1 MMRMTSIGGVDN
13 IVSKKTYLSANVRAE
28 SSLQREAEQ
37 DLLAPQAIKESI
49 KAKLVGQDSN
59 YKLVL
64 FDDATSGERVS
75 ALLSKENLERLQEK
89 FHKKDFYARD
99 DGLMRLSGKA
109 EAYVSGW
116 YAQIVAGEVGAQKAD
131 LDRDGKF
138 SDKER
143 GLIQDGYTFKLAEKG
158 ILNNGMAVYSVATNT
173 KADDTKVRTI
183 EDLLD
188 NFITQDKNLDG
199 KISVQEH
206 IEATRGNLVQ
216 TLKGILKSEENTLAK
231 MVEKSMEATSVKE
244 PKSKEELDVAAME
257 EAMRLLAKIKQ
268 SGNLN
273 TLSAEEQAL
282 VQQYFAGEVELIK
295 QQSNDAD
302 VINGHLTNKINDFVE
317 QMRSNESLIL
327 SVKA

>member
-13 IVSKKTYLSANVRAE
+13 IVSKKTYLSANARAE

-37 DLLAPQAIKESI
+37 DSLAPQEIKESI

-89 FHKKDFYARD
+89 FNQKDFYARD

-158 ILNNGMAVYSVATNT
+158 ILNNGMAVYSVATNA

-199 KISVQEH
+199 EISVQEH
-206 IEATRGNLVQ
+206 IEVTRGNLAQ
-216 TLKGILKSEENTLAK
+216 TLKGILKSKENTLAQ
-231 MVEKSMEATSVKE
+231 MVEDSRAKTPE

>member
-1 MMRMTSIGGVDN
+1 MRMTSIGGVDN
-13 IVSKKTYLSANVRAE
+13 IVSKKTYLSANARAE
-28 SSLQREAEQ
+28 SSLQREAKQ
-37 DLLAPQAIKESI
+37 DSLAPQEIKESI
-49 KAKLVGQDSN
+49 KTKLVGQDSN

-89 FHKKDFYARD
+89 FNQKDFYARE

-158 ILNNGMAVYSVATNT
+158 ILNNGMAVYSVATNA

-199 KISVQEH
+199 EISVQEH
-206 IEATRGNLVQ
+206 IEVTRGNLAQ
-216 TLKGILKSEENTLAK
+216 TLKGILKSKENTLAQ
-231 MVEKSMEATSVKE
+231 MVEDSRAKTPE

-295 QQSNDAD
+295 QQSSDAD

>member
-13 IVSKKTYLSANVRAE
+13 IVSKKTYLSANARAE

-37 DLLAPQAIKESI
+37 DSLAPQEIKESI
-49 KAKLVGQDSN
+49 KTKLVGQDSN

-89 FHKKDFYARD
+89 FNQKDFYARE

-158 ILNNGMAVYSVATNT
+158 ILNNGMAVYSVATNA

-199 KISVQEH
+199 EISVQEH
-206 IEATRGNLVQ
+206 IEVTRGNLAQ
-216 TLKGILKSEENTLAK
+216 TLKGILKSKENTLAQ
-231 MVEKSMEATSVKE
+231 MVEDSRAKTPE

-273 TLSAEEQAL
+273 ALSAEEQAL

-295 QQSNDAD
+295 QRSSDAD

>member
-1 MMRMTSIGGVDN
+1 MRMTSIGGVDN
-13 IVSKKTYLSANVRAE
+13 IVSKKTYLSANARAE

-37 DLLAPQAIKESI
+37 DSLAPQEIKESI
-49 KAKLVGQDSN
+49 KTKLVGQDSN

-89 FHKKDFYARD
+89 FNQKDFYARD

-158 ILNNGMAVYSVATNT
+158 ILNNGMAVYSVATNA

-199 KISVQEH
+199 EISVQEH
-206 IEATRGNLVQ
+206 IEVTRGNLAQ
-216 TLKGILKSEENTLAK
+216 TLKGILKSKENTLAQ
-231 MVEKSMEATSVKE
+231 MVEDSRAKTPE

-295 QQSNDAD
+295 QQSGDAD

>member
-1 MMRMTSIGGVDN
+1 MRMTSIGGVDN
-13 IVSKKTYLSANVRAE
+13 IVLKKTYLSANARAE
-28 SSLQREAEQ
+28 SSLQREVEQ
-37 DLLAPQAIKESI
+37 DSLAPQEIKESI

-89 FHKKDFYARD
+89 FNQKDFYARD

-158 ILNNGMAVYSVATNT
+158 ILNNGMAVYSVATNA

-199 KISVQEH
+199 EISVQEH
-206 IEATRGNLVQ
+206 IEVTRGNLAQ
-216 TLKGILKSEENTLAK
+216 TLKGILKSKENTLAQ
-231 MVEKSMEATSVKE
+231 MVEDSRAKTPE

-295 QQSNDAD
+295 QQSNDVD

>member
-13 IVSKKTYLSANVRAE
+13 IVSKKTYLSANARAE

-37 DLLAPQAIKESI
+37 DSLAPQEIKESI
-49 KAKLVGQDSN
+49 KTKLVGQDSN

-89 FHKKDFYARD
+89 FNQKDFYARD

-158 ILNNGMAVYSVATNT
+158 ILNNGMAVYSVATNA

-199 KISVQEH
+199 EISVQEH
-206 IEATRGNLVQ
+206 IEVTRGNLAQ
-216 TLKGILKSEENTLAK
+216 TLKGILKSKENTLAQ
-231 MVEKSMEATSVKE
+231 MVEDSRAKTPE

-295 QQSNDAD
+295 QQSGDAD

>member
-1 MMRMTSIGGVDN
+1 
-13 IVSKKTYLSANVRAE
+13 
-28 SSLQREAEQ
+28 
-37 DLLAPQAIKESI
+37 
-49 KAKLVGQDSN
+49 
-59 YKLVL
+59 
-64 FDDATSGERVS
+64 
-75 ALLSKENLERLQEK
+75 
-89 FHKKDFYARD
+89 
-99 DGLMRLSGKA
+99 MRLSGKA

-138 SDKER
+138 SDQER

-158 ILNNGMAVYSVATNT
+158 ILNNGMAVYSVATNA

-199 KISVQEH
+199 EISVQEH
-206 IEATRGNLVQ
+206 IEVTRGNLAQ
-216 TLKGILKSEENTLAK
+216 TLKGILKSQENTLAK
-231 MVEKSMEATSVKE
+231 MVEKSMEATSIKK
-244 PKSKEELDVAAME
+244 PKSKEELDMAAME

-268 SGNLN
+268 SGSLN

-295 QQSNDAD
+295 QQSSDAD
-302 VINGHLTNKINDFVE
+302 VINEHLTNKINDFVE

-327 SVKA
+327 SVRA

>member
-13 IVSKKTYLSANVRAE
+13 IVSKKTYLSANARAE

-37 DLLAPQAIKESI
+37 DLLTPQEIKESI
-49 KAKLVGQDSN
+49 KTKLVGQDSN

-89 FHKKDFYARD
+89 FNKKDFYARD

-138 SDKER
+138 SDQER

-158 ILNNGMAVYSVATNT
+158 ILNNGMDVYSVATNA

-199 KISVQEH
+199 EISVQEH
-206 IEATRGNLVQ
+206 IEVTRGNLAQ
-216 TLKGILKSEENTLAK
+216 TLKGILKSQENTLAK
-231 MVEKSMEATSVKE
+231 MVEKSMEATSTKE
-244 PKSKEELDVAAME
+244 PKSKEELDMAAME

-268 SGNLN
+268 SGSLN
-273 TLSAEEQAL
+273 ALSAEEQAL

-295 QQSNDAD
+295 QQSSDAD
-302 VINGHLTNKINDFVE
+302 VINAHLTNTINDFVE

-327 SVKA
+327 SVRA

>member
-13 IVSKKTYLSANVRAE
+13 IVSKKTYLSANARAE

-37 DLLAPQAIKESI
+37 DSLAPQEIKESI

-89 FHKKDFYARD
+89 FNQKDFYARE

-116 YAQIVAGEVGAQKAD
+116 YAQIVAGDVGAQKAD

-158 ILNNGMAVYSVATNT
+158 ILNNGMAVYSVATNA

-199 KISVQEH
+199 EISVQEH
-206 IEATRGNLVQ
+206 IEVTRGNLAQ
-216 TLKGILKSEENTLAK
+216 TLKGILKSKENTLAQ
-231 MVEKSMEATSVKE
+231 MVEDSRAKTPE

>member
-1 MMRMTSIGGVDN
+1 MRMTSIGGVDN
-13 IVSKKTYLSANVRAE
+13 IISKKTYLSANARAE
-28 SSLQREAEQ
+28 SSLQREVEQ
-37 DLLAPQAIKESI
+37 DLLAPQEIKESI
-49 KAKLVGQDSN
+49 KTKLVGQDSN

-89 FHKKDFYARD
+89 FNQKDFYARE

-158 ILNNGMAVYSVATNT
+158 ILNNGMAVYSVATNA

-199 KISVQEH
+199 EISVQEH
-206 IEATRGNLVQ
+206 IEVTRGNLAQ
-216 TLKGILKSEENTLAK
+216 TLKGILKSKENTLAQ
-231 MVEKSMEATSVKE
+231 MVEDSRAKTPE

>member
-1 MMRMTSIGGVDN
+1 MRMTSIGGVDN
-13 IVSKKTYLSANVRAE
+13 IISKKTYLSANARAE
-28 SSLQREAEQ
+28 SSLQREVEQ
-37 DLLAPQAIKESI
+37 DLLAPQEIKESI
-49 KAKLVGQDSN
+49 KTKLVGQDSN

-89 FHKKDFYARD
+89 FNQKDFYARE

-158 ILNNGMAVYSVATNT
+158 ILNNGMAVYSVATNA

-199 KISVQEH
+199 EISVQEH
-206 IEATRGNLVQ
+206 IEVTHGNLAQ
-216 TLKGILKSEENTLAK
+216 TLKGILKSKENTLAQ
-231 MVEKSMEATSVKE
+231 MVEDSRAKTPE

>member
-13 IVSKKTYLSANVRAE
+13 IVSKKTYLSANARAE

-37 DLLAPQAIKESI
+37 DSLAPQEIKESI

-89 FHKKDFYARD
+89 FNQKDFYARD

-158 ILNNGMAVYSVATNT
+158 ILNNGMAVYSVATNA

-199 KISVQEH
+199 EISVQEH
-206 IEATRGNLVQ
+206 IEVTRGNLVQ
-216 TLKGILKSEENTLAK
+216 TLKGILKS
-231 MVEKSMEATSVKE
+231 
-244 PKSKEELDVAAME
+244 
-257 EAMRLLAKIKQ
+257 
-268 SGNLN
+268 
-273 TLSAEEQAL
+273 
-282 VQQYFAGEVELIK
+282 
-295 QQSNDAD
+295 
-302 VINGHLTNKINDFVE
+302 
-317 QMRSNESLIL
+317 
-327 SVKA
+327 

>member
-1 MMRMTSIGGVDN
+1 MRMTSIGGVDN
-13 IVSKKTYLSANVRAE
+13 IVSKKTYLSANARAE

-37 DLLAPQAIKESI
+37 DLLAPQEIKESI
-49 KAKLVGQDSN
+49 KTKLVGQDSN

-89 FHKKDFYARD
+89 FNKKDFYARD

-138 SDKER
+138 SDQER

-158 ILNNGMAVYSVATNT
+158 ILNNGMAVYSVATNA

-199 KISVQEH
+199 EINVQEH
-206 IEATRGNLVQ
+206 IEVTRGNLAQ
-216 TLKGILKSEENTLAK
+216 TLKGILKSQENTLAK
-231 MVEKSMEATSVKE
+231 MVEKSMEATTVKE

-273 TLSAEEQAL
+273 ALSAEEQAL

-295 QQSNDAD
+295 QQSSDAD
-302 VINGHLTNKINDFVE
+302 VINEHLTNKINDFVE

>member
-13 IVSKKTYLSANVRAE
+13 IVSKKTYLSANARAE

-37 DLLAPQAIKESI
+37 DSLAPQEIKESI

-89 FHKKDFYARD
+89 FNQKDFYARD

-116 YAQIVAGEVGAQKAD
+116 YAQIVTGDVGAQKAD

-158 ILNNGMAVYSVATNT
+158 ILNNGMAVYSVATNA

-199 KISVQEH
+199 EISVQEH
-206 IEATRGNLVQ
+206 IEVTRGNLAQ
-216 TLKGILKSEENTLAK
+216 TLKGILKSKENTLAQ
-231 MVEKSMEATSVKE
+231 MVEDSRAKTPE

>member
-1 MMRMTSIGGVDN
+1 MRMTSIGGVDN
-13 IVSKKTYLSANVRAE
+13 IVSKKTYLSANARAE

-37 DLLAPQAIKESI
+37 DSLAPQEIKESI

-89 FHKKDFYARD
+89 FNQKDFYARE

-116 YAQIVAGEVGAQKAD
+116 YAQIVSGEVGAQKAD

-158 ILNNGMAVYSVATNT
+158 ILNNGMAVYSVATNA

-199 KISVQEH
+199 EISVQEH
-206 IEATRGNLVQ
+206 IEVTRGNLAQ
-216 TLKGILKSEENTLAK
+216 TLKGILKSKENTLAQ
-231 MVEKSMEATSVKE
+231 MVEDSRAKTPE

-295 QQSNDAD
+295 QQSSDAD